1 MKEYKVSKQESN
13 QRIDKFI
20 KKYLPNAP
28 LSLIYKVFR
37 KKDVKVNGKRI
48 NNIKYIINEMILFK
62 FIYLKILILKKIQI
76 F

>member
-48 NNIKYIINEMILFK
+48 NNI
-62 FIYLKILILKKIQI
+62 
-76 F
+76 